1 MTPSPCDKHKNLQMV
16 PFRLESPTGQKFVQV
31 CPVPSCGRHHDNQGY
46 FEVVEG
52 QPVRGKNAVPAAN
65 RIDSATEKIL
75 MTNGAQAGV

>member
-1 MTPSPCDKHKNLQMV
+1 MTPSCDKHNLQMV